1 LALFI
6 LNFDPGNAAVISGKL
21 MSTESLNRKL
31 TAILY
36 TDVAGYSR
44 LTGGDEEGTHR
55 QVMEVLDYASQQIA
69 NTGGKVLRYA
79 GDAILAEFSSA
90 VSAVNTAIEIQLE
103 MARKNHQVDDD
114 KKVQIRIGI
123 NIGDVIEDRGEV
135 FGDGV
140 NLAARLE
147 SVAAEGGLCISASV
161 HEQILGKLDVNFRD
175 DGEEEFKNINRPIHV
190 FRWEPESGETVNPT
204 GTSNPGSEKPSI
216 AVLALTNMS
225 NDPDQDYIGD
235 GITEDLITALSK
247 IRSFKVISRESTFSY
262 KGMAIDVRQVAKEL
276 GVRFVLEGSV
286 RKAGN
291 RVRATVQ
298 LIDAETGHHVW
309 AERYDREMED
319 IFDLQDEMVRV
330 IASALEPELNAFERE
345 RAVNKSP
352 DNLDAWELYQR
363 ALWHMWTFEGK
374 NIRTAM
380 ELFKRASEA
389 DPKFAPAYAY
399 YAYCC
404 YQFVILGITEN
415 PDALLQEGLG
425 AARKALQCDDRD
437 AISYFA
443 IGRIHMMLGDH
454 DASIA
459 ALRKSIE
466 LNPCFAQAYHGLG
479 FALSLAGELEESGR
493 MTKQAVAM
501 SPRDPMLWAFTIV
514 HALNYIL
521 SEEYEAALEWADHTL
536 QIPKETGYWPHA
548 VKASALANLGRVD
561 EAKQSLALAQE
572 AKPDLSIGFL
582 EKNMPTKHAGG
593 LDPYL
598 DGLRKCGLE

>member
-1 LALFI
+1 MTT
-6 LNFDPGNAAVISGKL
+6 DDYK
-21 MSTESLNRKL
+21 RKL

-36 TDVAGYSR
+36 ADIAGYSR
-44 LTGGDEEGTHR
+44 LTGDDEEGTHR
-55 QVMEVLDYASQQIA
+55 RVMEILDHASEQIK
-69 NTGGKVLRYA
+69 NDGGTVLRFA

-90 VSAVNTAIEIQLE
+90 VTAVKCAVTIQNELNRRNQPLDDE
-103 MARKNHQVDDD
+103 RKAR
-114 KKVQIRIGI
+114 IRIGI

-135 FGDGV
+135 YGDGV

-147 SVAAEGGLCISASV
+147 ASAAEGGICISAAV
-161 HEQILGKLDVNFRD
+161 FEQVQGKQEAVFI
-175 DGEEEFKNINRPIHV
+175 DGGEQRFKNIERPV
-190 FRWEPESGETVNPT
+190 RVYRWDPETARSVANEMKP
-204 GTSNPGSEKPSI
+204 SSASDKPSI
-216 AVLALTNMS
+216 AVLALTNM
-225 NDPDQDYIGD
+225 NRDPDLDFIGD

-262 KGMAIDVRQVAKEL
+262 KGSAIDVRQVAKEL

-291 RVRATVQ
+291 RVRITVQ

-345 RAVNKSP
+345 RAVSKP
-352 DNLDAWELYQR
+352 PENLDAWELYQR
-363 ALWHMWTFEGK
+363 ALWHMWTYETE
-374 NIRTAM
+374 NIRTALD
-380 ELFKRASEA
+380 LFRQASAA
-389 DPKFAPAYAY
+389 DPKFAPAHAY

-404 YQFVILGITEN
+404 YQFVILGTADD
-415 PDALLQEGLG
+415 PGALLQDGMV
-425 AARKALQCDDRD
+425 AAKKALQCDDRD

-466 LNPCFAQAYHGLG
+466 LNPCFAQAYHGLAM
-479 FALSLAGELEESGR
+479 ALMLAGELEEAKQTTR
-493 MTKQAVAM
+493 QAVAM

-514 HALNYIL
+514 HALNHIL
-521 SEEYEAALEWADHTL
+521 SEEHEDALEWANHTL
-536 QIPKETGYWPHA
+536 QIPNATSYWPHA
-548 VKASALANLGRVD
+548 VKASALANLGRID
-561 EAKQSLALAQE
+561 EARKSLALALQ
-572 AKPDLSIGFL
+572 AKPDLSLEFL
-582 EKNMPTKHAGG
+582 QENLPVKHAGG

-598 DGLRKCGLE
+598 DGLKKCGLG

>member
-1 LALFI
+1 MTT
-6 LNFDPGNAAVISGKL
+6 DDYK
-21 MSTESLNRKL
+21 RKL

-36 TDVAGYSR
+36 ADIAGYSR
-44 LTGGDEEGTHR
+44 LTGDDEEGTHR
-55 QVMEVLDYASQQIA
+55 RVMEILDHASEQIK
-69 NTGGKVLRYA
+69 NDGGTVLRFA

-90 VSAVNTAIEIQLE
+90 VTAVKCAVAIQTELNRRNQPLDDE
-103 MARKNHQVDDD
+103 RKAR
-114 KKVQIRIGI
+114 IRIGI

-135 FGDGV
+135 YGDGV

-147 SVAAEGGLCISASV
+147 ASAAEGGICISAAV
-161 HEQILGKLDVNFRD
+161 FEQVQGKQEAVFI
-175 DGEEEFKNINRPIHV
+175 DGGEQRFKNIERPV
-190 FRWEPESGETVNPT
+190 RVYRWDPETARSVANEMKP
-204 GTSNPGSEKPSI
+204 SSASDKPSI
-216 AVLALTNMS
+216 AVLALTNM
-225 NDPDQDYIGD
+225 NRDPDLDFIGD

-262 KGMAIDVRQVAKEL
+262 KGSAIDVRQVAKEL

-291 RVRATVQ
+291 RVRITVQ

-345 RAVNKSP
+345 RAVSKP
-352 DNLDAWELYQR
+352 PENLDAWELYQR
-363 ALWHMWTFEGK
+363 ALWHMWTYETE
-374 NIRTAM
+374 NIRTALD
-380 ELFKRASEA
+380 LFRQASAA
-389 DPKFAPAYAY
+389 DPKFAPAHAY

-404 YQFVILGITEN
+404 YQFVILGTADD
-415 PDALLQEGLG
+415 PGALLQDGMV
-425 AARKALQCDDRD
+425 AAKKALQCDDRD

-466 LNPCFAQAYHGLG
+466 LNPCFAQAYHGLAM
-479 FALSLAGELEESGR
+479 ALMLAGELAEAKQTTR
-493 MTKQAVAM
+493 QAVAM

-514 HALNYIL
+514 HALNHIL
-521 SEEYEAALEWADHTL
+521 SEEHEDALEWANHTL
-536 QIPKETGYWPHA
+536 QIPNATSYWPHA
-548 VKASALANLGRVD
+548 VKASALANLGRID
-561 EAKQSLALAQE
+561 EARKSLALALQ
-572 AKPDLSIGFL
+572 AKPDLSLEFL
-582 EKNMPTKHAGG
+582 QENLPVKHAGG

-598 DGLRKCGLE
+598 DGLKKCGLG

>member
-1 LALFI
+1 M
-6 LNFDPGNAAVISGKL
+6 PS
-21 MSTESLNRKL
+21 EPLNRKL

-55 QVMEVLDYASQQIA
+55 QVMEVLDYASQQISDA
-69 NTGGKVLRYA
+69 GGNVLRYA

-90 VSAVNTAIEIQLE
+90 VSAVNTAVDIQRE
-103 MARKNHQVDDD
+103 MARKNHQVADD

-147 SVAAEGGLCISASV
+147 AAAPEGGICISASV
-161 HEQILGKLDVNFRD
+161 HEQVLGKLEVEFSDG
-175 DGEEEFKNINRPIHV
+175 GEEQFKNINRPIHV
-190 FRWEPESGETVNPT
+190 YRWQPVSEINLSLGNPAN
-204 GTSNPGSEKPSI
+204 SGSEKPSI

-225 NDPDQDYIGD
+225 NDPDQDFIGD

-262 KGMAIDVRQVAKEL
+262 KGMAIDVRQVANEL

-286 RKAGN
+286 RKSGN
-291 RVRATVQ
+291 RVRVTVQ

-330 IASALEPELNAFERE
+330 IASALEPELSAFERE
-345 RAVNKSP
+345 RAVSKPP

-363 ALWHMWTFEGK
+363 ALWYMWTYETE
-374 NIRTAM
+374 NVRTALD
-380 ELFKRASEA
+380 LFKQCSAA

-404 YQFVILGITEN
+404 YQFVILGTAEN
-415 PDALLQEGLG
+415 PDALLQEGM
-425 AARKALQCDDRD
+425 AAAKMALQCDDRD

-479 FALSLAGELEESGR
+479 MALTLAGELEESKLT
-493 MTKQAVAM
+493 TKQAVAM
-501 SPRDPMLWAFTIV
+501 SPRDPMMWAFTIV
-514 HALNYIL
+514 HALTYIL
-521 SEEYEAALEWADHTL
+521 SEEYEEALEWANNTL
-536 QIPKETGYWPHA
+536 QIPNATGYWSHA
-548 VKASALANLGRVD
+548 VKASALANLGRID
-561 EAKQSLALAQE
+561 EAKQSLALALK

-582 EKNMPTKHAGG
+582 EINLPTKHAGG

-598 DGLRKCGLE
+598 EGLRKCGLE

>member
-1 LALFI
+1 ME
-6 LNFDPGNAAVISGKL
+6 ND
-21 MSTESLNRKL
+21 SLKRKL
-31 TAILY
+31 AAILY
-36 TDVAGYSR
+36 ADIAGYSR
-44 LTGGDEEGTHR
+44 LTGDDEEGTHR
-55 QVMEVLDYASQQIA
+55 RVMDLLDYVSDQIVKS
-69 NTGGKVLRYA
+69 GGTVLRYA
-79 GDAILAEFSSA
+79 GDAILAEYSSA
-90 VSAVNTAIEIQLE
+90 VDAAKASISVQSELNNRNADFGNEE
-103 MARKNHQVDDD
+103 
-114 KKVQIRIGI
+114 KVQIRIGI
-123 NIGDVIEDRGEV
+123 NIGDVIADRGEV
-135 FGDGV
+135 YGDGV

-147 SVAAEGGLCISASV
+147 AAAPEGGICIPASV
-161 HEQILGKLDVNFRD
+161 YEQVLGKVEVEFA
-175 DGEEEFKNINRPIHV
+175 DGGLEQFKNISRPVHIYRWTPDLSTVENPAEENRPGKN
-190 FRWEPESGETVNPT
+190 SA
-204 GTSNPGSEKPSI
+204 KPSI

-225 NDPDQDYIGD
+225 NDPDQDFIGD

-262 KGMAIDVRQVAKEL
+262 KGMAIDVRQVAGEL

-291 RVRATVQ
+291 RVRVTVQ

-345 RAVNKSP
+345 RAVSKCP

-363 ALWHMWTFEGK
+363 ALWHMWTFEED
-374 NIRTAM
+374 NIRIARQ
-380 ELFKRASEA
+380 LFEQSSAA
-389 DPKFAPAYAY
+389 DPKFAPSYAY

-404 YQFVILGITEN
+404 YQFVILGIAEN
-415 PDALLQEGLG
+415 PDALLQEGM
-425 AARKALQCDDRD
+425 AAAKKALQCDDRD

-479 FALSLAGELEESGR
+479 FALTLAGELEESKR
-493 MTKQAVAM
+493 TTRQAVTM
-501 SPRDPMLWAFTIV
+501 SPRDPMMWAFTIV
-514 HALNYIL
+514 HALTYML
-521 SEEYEAALEWADHTL
+521 SEEYETALEWANNTL
-536 QIPKETGYWPHA
+536 QIPNVVGYWPHA
-548 VKASALANLGRVD
+548 VKAAALANLDRIA
-561 EAKQSLALAQE
+561 ESKQSLALALQ

-582 EKNMPTKHAGG
+582 ENNMPTKHAGG

-598 DGLRKCGLE
+598 NGLRKCGLE

>member
-1 LALFI
+1 MTT
-6 LNFDPGNAAVISGKL
+6 DDYK
-21 MSTESLNRKL
+21 RKL

-36 TDVAGYSR
+36 ADIAGYSR
-44 LTGGDEEGTHR
+44 LTGDDEEGTHR
-55 QVMEVLDYASQQIA
+55 RVMEILDHASEQIK
-69 NTGGKVLRYA
+69 NDGGTVLRFA

-90 VSAVNTAIEIQLE
+90 VTAVKCAVAIQTELNRRNQPLDDE
-103 MARKNHQVDDD
+103 RKAR
-114 KKVQIRIGI
+114 IRIGI

-135 FGDGV
+135 YGDGV

-147 SVAAEGGLCISASV
+147 ASAAEGGICISAAV
-161 HEQILGKLDVNFRD
+161 FEQVQGKQEAVFI
-175 DGEEEFKNINRPIHV
+175 DGGEQRFKNIERPV
-190 FRWEPESGETVNPT
+190 RVYRWDPETARSVANEMKP
-204 GTSNPGSEKPSI
+204 SSASDKPSI
-216 AVLALTNMS
+216 AVLALTNM
-225 NDPDQDYIGD
+225 NRDPDLDFIGD

-262 KGMAIDVRQVAKEL
+262 KGSAIDVRQVAKEL

-291 RVRATVQ
+291 RVRITVQ

-345 RAVNKSP
+345 RAVSKP
-352 DNLDAWELYQR
+352 PENLDAWELYQR
-363 ALWHMWTFEGK
+363 ALWHMWTYETE
-374 NIRTAM
+374 NIRTALD
-380 ELFKRASEA
+380 LFRQASAA
-389 DPKFAPAYAY
+389 DPKFAPAHAY

-404 YQFVILGITEN
+404 YQFVILGTADD
-415 PDALLQEGLG
+415 PGALLQDGMV
-425 AARKALQCDDRD
+425 AAKKALQCDDRD

-454 DASIA
+454 DASVA

-466 LNPCFAQAYHGLG
+466 LNPCFAQAYHGLAM
-479 FALSLAGELEESGR
+479 ALMLAGELEEAKQTTR
-493 MTKQAVAM
+493 QAVAM

-514 HALNYIL
+514 HALNHIL
-521 SEEYEAALEWADHTL
+521 SEEHEDALEWANHTL
-536 QIPKETGYWPHA
+536 QIPNATSYWPHA
-548 VKASALANLGRVD
+548 VKASALANLGRID
-561 EAKQSLALAQE
+561 EARKSLALALQ
-572 AKPDLSIGFL
+572 AKPDLSLEFL
-582 EKNMPTKHAGG
+582 QENLPVKHAGG

-598 DGLRKCGLE
+598 DGLKKCGLG

>member
-1 LALFI
+1 MTT
-6 LNFDPGNAAVISGKL
+6 DDYK
-21 MSTESLNRKL
+21 RKL

-36 TDVAGYSR
+36 ADIAGYSR
-44 LTGGDEEGTHR
+44 LTGDDEEGTHR
-55 QVMEVLDYASQQIA
+55 RVMEILDHASEQIK
-69 NTGGKVLRYA
+69 NDGGTVLRFA

-90 VSAVNTAIEIQLE
+90 VTAVKCAVAIQTELNRRNQPLDDE
-103 MARKNHQVDDD
+103 RKAR
-114 KKVQIRIGI
+114 IRIGI

-135 FGDGV
+135 YGDGV

-147 SVAAEGGLCISASV
+147 ASAAEGGICISAAV
-161 HEQILGKLDVNFRD
+161 FEQVQGKQEAVFI
-175 DGEEEFKNINRPIHV
+175 DGGEQRFKNIERPV
-190 FRWEPESGETVNPT
+190 RVYRWDPETARSVANEMKP
-204 GTSNPGSEKPSI
+204 SSASDKPSI
-216 AVLALTNMS
+216 AVLALTNM
-225 NDPDQDYIGD
+225 NRDPDLDFIGD

-262 KGMAIDVRQVAKEL
+262 KGSAIDVRQVAKEL

-291 RVRATVQ
+291 RVRITVQ

-345 RAVNKSP
+345 RAVSKP
-352 DNLDAWELYQR
+352 PENLDAWELYQR
-363 ALWHMWTFEGK
+363 ALWHMWTYETE
-374 NIRTAM
+374 NIRTALD
-380 ELFKRASEA
+380 LFRQASAA
-389 DPKFAPAYAY
+389 DPKFAPAHAY

-404 YQFVILGITEN
+404 YQFVILGTADD
-415 PDALLQEGLG
+415 PGALLQDGMV
-425 AARKALQCDDRD
+425 AAKKALQCDDRD

-454 DASIA
+454 DASVA

-466 LNPCFAQAYHGLG
+466 LNPCFAQAYHGLAM
-479 FALSLAGELEESGR
+479 ALMLAGELAEAKQTTR
-493 MTKQAVAM
+493 QAVAM

-514 HALNYIL
+514 HALNHIL
-521 SEEYEAALEWADHTL
+521 SEEHEDALEWANHTL
-536 QIPKETGYWPHA
+536 QIPNATGYWPHA
-548 VKASALANLGRVD
+548 VKASALANLGRID
-561 EAKQSLALAQE
+561 EARKSLALALQ
-572 AKPDLSIGFL
+572 AKPDLSLEFL
-582 EKNMPTKHAGG
+582 QENLPVKHAGG

-598 DGLRKCGLE
+598 DGLKKCGLG

>member
-1 LALFI
+1 MTT
-6 LNFDPGNAAVISGKL
+6 DDYK
-21 MSTESLNRKL
+21 RKL

-36 TDVAGYSR
+36 ADIAGYSR
-44 LTGGDEEGTHR
+44 LTGDDEEGTHR
-55 QVMEVLDYASQQIA
+55 RVMEILDHASEQIK
-69 NTGGKVLRYA
+69 NDGGTVLRFA

-90 VSAVNTAIEIQLE
+90 VTAVKCAVTIQNELNRRNQPLDDE
-103 MARKNHQVDDD
+103 RKAR
-114 KKVQIRIGI
+114 IRIGI

-135 FGDGV
+135 YGDGV

-147 SVAAEGGLCISASV
+147 ASAAEGGICISAAV
-161 HEQILGKLDVNFRD
+161 FEQVQGKQEAVFI
-175 DGEEEFKNINRPIHV
+175 DGGEQRFKNIERPV
-190 FRWEPESGETVNPT
+190 RVYRWEPETVRSVANEMTPSS
-204 GTSNPGSEKPSI
+204 TSDKPSI
-216 AVLALTNMS
+216 AVLALTNM
-225 NDPDQDYIGD
+225 NRDPDLDFIGD

-262 KGMAIDVRQVAKEL
+262 KGSAIDVRQVAKEL

-291 RVRATVQ
+291 RVRITVQ

-345 RAVNKSP
+345 RAVSKP
-352 DNLDAWELYQR
+352 PENLDAWELYQR
-363 ALWHMWTFEGK
+363 ALWHMWTYETE
-374 NIRTAM
+374 NIRTALD
-380 ELFKRASEA
+380 LFRQASAA
-389 DPKFAPAYAY
+389 DPKFAPAHAY

-404 YQFVILGITEN
+404 YQFVILGTADD
-415 PDALLQEGLG
+415 PDALLQEGMV
-425 AARKALQCDDRD
+425 AAKKALQCDDRD

-454 DASIA
+454 DASVA

-466 LNPCFAQAYHGLG
+466 LNPCFAQAYHGLAM
-479 FALSLAGELEESGR
+479 ALMLAGELAEAKQTTR
-493 MTKQAVAM
+493 QAVAM

-514 HALNYIL
+514 HALNHIL
-521 SEEYEAALEWADHTL
+521 SEEHEDALEWANHTL
-536 QIPKETGYWPHA
+536 QIPNATSYWPHA
-548 VKASALANLGRVD
+548 VKASALANLGRID
-561 EAKQSLALAQE
+561 EARKSLALALQ
-572 AKPDLSIGFL
+572 AKPDLSLEFL
-582 EKNMPTKHAGG
+582 QENLPVKHAGG

-598 DGLRKCGLE
+598 DGLKKCGLG

>member
-1 LALFI
+1 M
-6 LNFDPGNAAVISGKL
+6 PS
-21 MSTESLNRKL
+21 EPLNRKL

-90 VSAVNTAIEIQLE
+90 VSAVNTAIDIQRE
-103 MARKNHQVDDD
+103 MANKNQQVDDD

-147 SVAAEGGLCISASV
+147 SVAPEGGLCISASV
-161 HEQILGKLDVNFRD
+161 LEQILGKLDVNFRD
-175 DGEEEFKNINRPIHV
+175 DGEEEFKNINRPIRV
-190 FRWEPESGETVNPT
+190 FRWQPESGAVVNST
-204 GTSNPGSEKPSI
+204 GTSKTGSEKPSI

-225 NDPDQDYIGD
+225 NDPDQDFIGD

-262 KGMAIDVRQVAKEL
+262 KDMAIDVRQVAKEL

-291 RVRATVQ
+291 RVRVTVQ

-363 ALWHMWTFEGK
+363 ALWHMWTFEGE

-380 ELFKRASEA
+380 ELFKRASDA

-415 PDALLQEGLG
+415 ADALLQEGLES
-425 AARKALQCDDRD
+425 ARKALQCDDRD

-479 FALSLAGELEESGR
+479 FALSLAGELEESKLT
-493 MTKQAVAM
+493 TKLAVAM
-501 SPRDPMLWAFTIV
+501 SPRDPMMWAFTIV

-521 SEEYEAALEWADHTL
+521 SEEYEAALEWANKTL
-536 QIPKETGYWPHA
+536 QIPNATGYWSHA
-548 VKASALANLGRVD
+548 VKAAALANLGRVD
-561 EAKQSLALAQE
+561 EAKQSLALARE
-572 AKPDLSIGFL
+572 AIPDLSIGFL
-582 EKNMPTKHAGG
+582 ETNLPIKHAGG

>member
-1 LALFI
+1 M
-6 LNFDPGNAAVISGKL
+6 PS
-21 MSTESLNRKL
+21 EPLNRKL

-55 QVMEVLDYASQQIA
+55 QVMEVLDYASQQIDNA
-69 NTGGKVLRYA
+69 GGKVLRYA

-90 VSAVNTAIEIQLE
+90 VSAVNTAIEIQRE

-147 SVAAEGGLCISASV
+147 SVAPEGGLCISASV
-161 HEQILGKLDVNFRD
+161 LEQILGKQDVNFRD
-175 DGEEEFKNINRPIHV
+175 DGEETFKNINRPVRV
-190 FRWEPESGETVNPT
+190 FRWEPEQEQTVKST
-204 GTSNPGSEKPSI
+204 GASKPESEKPSI

-262 KGMAIDVRQVAKEL
+262 KGMAIDVRQVASEL

-286 RKAGN
+286 RKSGN
-291 RVRATVQ
+291 RVRVTVQ

-345 RAVNKSP
+345 RAVNKPP

-363 ALWHMWTFEGK
+363 ALWYMWTYQDD
-374 NIRTAM
+374 NIRTAL
-380 ELFKRASEA
+380 ELFKQASAA

-404 YQFVILGITEN
+404 YQFVILGSADD
-415 PDALLQEGLG
+415 PDALLQEGLS
-425 AARKALQCDDRD
+425 AAKMALQCDDRD

-479 FALSLAGELEESGR
+479 FVLSLAGELEESGCT
-493 MTKQAVAM
+493 TKQAVAM

-521 SEEYEAALEWADHTL
+521 SEDYEAGLEWANHTL
-536 QIPKETGYWPHA
+536 QIPNATGYWSHA

-582 EKNMPTKHAGG
+582 ETNLPTKHAGG

>member
-1 LALFI
+1 
-6 LNFDPGNAAVISGKL
+6 
-21 MSTESLNRKL
+21 MSTEPLNRKL

-79 GDAILAEFSSA
+79 GDAILAEFASA
-90 VSAVNTAIEIQLE
+90 VSAVNTAIDIQREL
-103 MARKNHQVDDD
+103 ARKNHQVDDD

-147 SVAAEGGLCISASV
+147 AVAAEGGICISASV
-161 HEQILGKLDVNFRD
+161 HEQIMGKLDVGFRD
-175 DGEEEFKNINRPIHV
+175 DGEETFKNINRPVRV
-190 FRWEPESGETVNPT
+190 FRWEPEQEQTVKST
-204 GTSNPGSEKPSI
+204 GTSKPESEMPSI

-225 NDPDQDYIGD
+225 NDPDQDFIGD
-235 GITEDLITALSK
+235 GITEDLITALSR

-286 RKAGN
+286 RKSGN
-291 RVRATVQ
+291 RVRVTVQ

-363 ALWHMWTFEGK
+363 ALWYMWTFEGEK
-374 NIRTAM
+374 IPTAM

-404 YQFVILGITEN
+404 YMFVILGITDN
-415 PDALLQEGLG
+415 PDALLQEGLES
-425 AARKALQCDDRD
+425 ARKALQCDDRD

-459 ALRKSIE
+459 ALRKSIA

-493 MTKQAVAM
+493 TTKQAVAM

-521 SEEYEAALEWADHTL
+521 SEDYEAALEWANHTL
-536 QIPKETGYWPHA
+536 QIPNATGYWSHA
-548 VKASALANLGRVD
+548 VKASALANLGRID

-582 EKNMPTKHAGG
+582 EKNLPTKHPGG

>member
-1 LALFI
+1 MPS
-6 LNFDPGNAAVISGKL
+6 D
-21 MSTESLNRKL
+21 SLNRKL

-55 QVMEVLDYASQQIA
+55 QVMEILDYASQQITDA
-69 NTGGKVLRYA
+69 GGKVLRYA

-90 VSAVNTAIEIQLE
+90 VSAVSTAVEIQRE
-103 MARKNHQVDDD
+103 MASKNHQVDDD

-147 SVAAEGGLCISASV
+147 AAAPEGGICISASV
-161 HEQILGKLDVNFRD
+161 HEQVMGKLEVEFT
-175 DGEEEFKNINRPIHV
+175 DGGSEQFKNINRPVHV
-190 FRWEPESGETVNPT
+190 YRWQPVSEINLSSGNPAK
-204 GTSNPGSEKPSI
+204 SGSEKPSI

-225 NDPDQDYIGD
+225 NDPDQDFIGD

-262 KGMAIDVRQVAKEL
+262 KGMAIDVRQVASEL

-291 RVRATVQ
+291 RVRVTVQ

-363 ALWHMWTFEGK
+363 ALWYMWTFEGEK
-374 NIRTAM
+374 IPTAM

-404 YQFVILGITEN
+404 YMFVILGITEN
-415 PDALLQEGLG
+415 PDALLQEGLES
-425 AARKALQCDDRD
+425 ARMALQCDERD

-454 DASIA
+454 DASIS

-479 FALSLAGELEESGR
+479 FALSLAGELKESGR
-493 MTKQAVAM
+493 MTKQAVAI

-514 HALNYIL
+514 HALNHIL
-521 SEEYEAALEWADHTL
+521 SEEYEAALEWANHTL
-536 QIPKETGYWPHA
+536 QIPNATGYWSHA

-561 EAKQSLALAQE
+561 EAKQSLALALE
-572 AKPDLSIGFL
+572 AKPNLSIEFL
-582 EKNMPTKHAGG
+582 ELNMPTKHAGG

-598 DGLRKCGLE
+598 DGLRKCGLD

>member
-1 LALFI
+1 M
-6 LNFDPGNAAVISGKL
+6 PS
-21 MSTESLNRKL
+21 EPLNRKL

-55 QVMEVLDYASQQIA
+55 QVMEVLDYASQQIDNA
-69 NTGGKVLRYA
+69 GGKVLRYA

-90 VSAVNTAIEIQLE
+90 VSAVNTAIEIQRE

-147 SVAAEGGLCISASV
+147 SVAPEGGLCISASV
-161 HEQILGKLDVNFRD
+161 LEQILGKQDVNFRD
-175 DGEEEFKNINRPIHV
+175 DGEETFKNINRPVRV
-190 FRWEPESGETVNPT
+190 FRWEPEQEQTVKST
-204 GTSNPGSEKPSI
+204 GTSKPESEKPSI

-225 NDPDQDYIGD
+225 NDPDQDFIGD

-262 KGMAIDVRQVAKEL
+262 KGTAIDVRQVAKEL

-286 RKAGN
+286 RKSGN
-291 RVRATVQ
+291 RVRVTVQ

-345 RAVNKSP
+345 RAVNKPP

-363 ALWHMWTFEGK
+363 ALWYMWTYQDD
-374 NIRTAM
+374 NIRTAL
-380 ELFKRASEA
+380 ELFKQASAA

-404 YQFVILGITEN
+404 YQFVILGSADD
-415 PDALLQEGLG
+415 PDALLQEGLS
-425 AARKALQCDDRD
+425 AAKMALQCDDRD

-479 FALSLAGELEESGR
+479 FVLSLAGELEESGR
-493 MTKQAVAM
+493 TTKQAVAM

-521 SEEYEAALEWADHTL
+521 SEDYEAGLEWANHTL
-536 QIPKETGYWPHA
+536 QIPNATGYWSHA

-582 EKNMPTKHAGG
+582 ETNLPTKHAGG

>member
-1 LALFI
+1 M
-6 LNFDPGNAAVISGKL
+6 PS
-21 MSTESLNRKL
+21 EPLNRKL

-55 QVMEVLDYASQQIA
+55 QVMEVLDYASQQIDNA
-69 NTGGKVLRYA
+69 GGKVLRYA

-90 VSAVNTAIEIQLE
+90 VSAVNTAIEIQRE

-147 SVAAEGGLCISASV
+147 SVAPEGGLCISASV
-161 HEQILGKLDVNFRD
+161 LEQILGKQDVNFRD
-175 DGEEEFKNINRPIHV
+175 DGEETFKNINRPVRV
-190 FRWEPESGETVNPT
+190 FRWEPEQEQTVKST
-204 GTSNPGSEKPSI
+204 GASKPESEKPSI

-225 NDPDQDYIGD
+225 NDPDQDFIGD

-286 RKAGN
+286 RKSGN
-291 RVRATVQ
+291 RVRVTVQ

-345 RAVNKSP
+345 RAVNKPP

-363 ALWHMWTFEGK
+363 ALWYMWTYQDD
-374 NIRTAM
+374 NIRTAL
-380 ELFKRASEA
+380 ELFKQASAA

-404 YQFVILGITEN
+404 YQFVILGSADD
-415 PDALLQEGLG
+415 PDALLQEGLS
-425 AARKALQCDDRD
+425 AAKMALQCDDRD

-479 FALSLAGELEESGR
+479 FVLSLAGELEESGCT
-493 MTKQAVAM
+493 TKQAVAM

-521 SEEYEAALEWADHTL
+521 SEDYEAGLEWANHTL
-536 QIPKETGYWPHA
+536 QIPNATGYWSHA

-561 EAKQSLALAQE
+561 EAKQSLAQAQE
-572 AKPDLSIGFL
+572 AKPDLSIKFL
-582 EKNMPTKHAGG
+582 ETNLPTKHAGG

>member
-1 LALFI
+1 MTT
-6 LNFDPGNAAVISGKL
+6 DDYK
-21 MSTESLNRKL
+21 RKL

-36 TDVAGYSR
+36 ADIAGYSR
-44 LTGGDEEGTHR
+44 LTGDDEEGTHR
-55 QVMEVLDYASQQIA
+55 RVMEILDHASEQIK
-69 NTGGKVLRYA
+69 NDGGTVLRFA

-90 VSAVNTAIEIQLE
+90 VTAVKCAVTIQNELNRRNQPLDDE
-103 MARKNHQVDDD
+103 RKAR
-114 KKVQIRIGI
+114 IRIGI

-135 FGDGV
+135 YGDGV

-147 SVAAEGGLCISASV
+147 ASAAEGGICISAAV
-161 HEQILGKLDVNFRD
+161 FEQVQGKQEAVFI
-175 DGEEEFKNINRPIHV
+175 DGGEQRFKNIERPV
-190 FRWEPESGETVNPT
+190 RVYCWEPESERSVA
-204 GTSNPGSEKPSI
+204 SEMKPSSASDKPSI
-216 AVLALTNMS
+216 AVLALTNM
-225 NDPDQDYIGD
+225 NRDPDLDFIGD

-262 KGMAIDVRQVAKEL
+262 KGSAIDVRQVAKEL

-291 RVRATVQ
+291 RVRITVQ

-345 RAVNKSP
+345 RAVSKP
-352 DNLDAWELYQR
+352 PENLDAWELYQR
-363 ALWHMWTFEGK
+363 ALWHMWTYETE
-374 NIRTAM
+374 NIRTALD
-380 ELFKRASEA
+380 LFRQASAA
-389 DPKFAPAYAY
+389 DPKFAPAHAY

-404 YQFVILGITEN
+404 YQFVILGTADD
-415 PDALLQEGLG
+415 PDALLQEGMF
-425 AARKALQCDDRD
+425 AAKKALQCDDRD

-454 DASIA
+454 DASVA

-466 LNPCFAQAYHGLG
+466 LNPCFAQAYHGLAM
-479 FALSLAGELEESGR
+479 ALMLAGELAEAKQTTR
-493 MTKQAVAM
+493 QAVAM

-514 HALNYIL
+514 HALNHIL
-521 SEEYEAALEWADHTL
+521 SEEHEDALEWANHTL
-536 QIPKETGYWPHA
+536 QIPNATSYWPHA
-548 VKASALANLGRVD
+548 VKASALANLGRID
-561 EAKQSLALAQE
+561 EARKSLALALQ
-572 AKPDLSIGFL
+572 AKPDLSLEFL
-582 EKNMPTKHAGG
+582 QENLPVKHAGG

-598 DGLRKCGLE
+598 DGLKKCGLG

>member
-1 LALFI
+1 MTT
-6 LNFDPGNAAVISGKL
+6 DDYK
-21 MSTESLNRKL
+21 RKL

-36 TDVAGYSR
+36 ADIAGYSR
-44 LTGGDEEGTHR
+44 LTGDDEEGTHR
-55 QVMEVLDYASQQIA
+55 RVMEILDHASEQIK
-69 NTGGKVLRYA
+69 NDGGTVLRFA

-90 VSAVNTAIEIQLE
+90 VTAVKCAVTIQNELNRRNQPLDDE
-103 MARKNHQVDDD
+103 RKAR
-114 KKVQIRIGI
+114 IRIGI

-135 FGDGV
+135 YGDGV

-147 SVAAEGGLCISASV
+147 ASAAEGGICISAAV
-161 HEQILGKLDVNFRD
+161 FEQVQGKQEAVFI
-175 DGEEEFKNINRPIHV
+175 DGGEQRFKNIERPV
-190 FRWEPESGETVNPT
+190 RVYRWDPETARSVANEMKP
-204 GTSNPGSEKPSI
+204 SSASDKPSI
-216 AVLALTNMS
+216 AVLALTNM
-225 NDPDQDYIGD
+225 NRDPDLDFIGD

-262 KGMAIDVRQVAKEL
+262 KGSAIDVRQVAKEL

-291 RVRATVQ
+291 RVRITVQ

-345 RAVNKSP
+345 RAVSKP
-352 DNLDAWELYQR
+352 PENLDAWELYQR
-363 ALWHMWTFEGK
+363 ALWHMWTYETE
-374 NIRTAM
+374 NIRTALD
-380 ELFKRASEA
+380 LFRQASAA
-389 DPKFAPAYAY
+389 DPKFAPAHAY

-404 YQFVILGITEN
+404 YQFVILGTADD
-415 PDALLQEGLG
+415 PGALLQDGMV
-425 AARKALQCDDRD
+425 AAKKALQCDDRD

-466 LNPCFAQAYHGLG
+466 LNPCFAQAYHGLAM
-479 FALSLAGELEESGR
+479 ALMLAGELAEAKQTTR
-493 MTKQAVAM
+493 QAVAM

-514 HALNYIL
+514 HALNHIL
-521 SEEYEAALEWADHTL
+521 SEEHEDALEWANHTL
-536 QIPKETGYWPHA
+536 QIPNATGYWPHA
-548 VKASALANLGRVD
+548 VKASALANLGRID
-561 EAKQSLALAQE
+561 EARKSLALALQ
-572 AKPDLSIGFL
+572 AKPDLSISFL
-582 EKNMPTKHAGG
+582 QENLPVKHAGG
-593 LDPYL
+593 LDLYL
-598 DGLRKCGLE
+598 DGLKKCGLG

>member
-1 LALFI
+1 MTT
-6 LNFDPGNAAVISGKL
+6 DDYK
-21 MSTESLNRKL
+21 RKL

-36 TDVAGYSR
+36 ADIAGYSR
-44 LTGGDEEGTHR
+44 LTGDDEEGTHR
-55 QVMEVLDYASQQIA
+55 RVMEILDHASEQIK
-69 NTGGKVLRYA
+69 NDGGTVLRFA

-90 VSAVNTAIEIQLE
+90 VTPVKCAVTIQNELNRRNQPLDDE
-103 MARKNHQVDDD
+103 RKAR
-114 KKVQIRIGI
+114 IRIGI

-135 FGDGV
+135 YGDGV

-147 SVAAEGGLCISASV
+147 ASAAEGGICISAAV
-161 HEQILGKLDVNFRD
+161 FEQVQGKQEAVFI
-175 DGEEEFKNINRPIHV
+175 DGGEQRFKNIERPV
-190 FRWEPESGETVNPT
+190 RVYRWEPETVRSVANEMTP
-204 GTSNPGSEKPSI
+204 SSASDKPSI
-216 AVLALTNMS
+216 AVLALTNM
-225 NDPDQDYIGD
+225 NRDPDLDFIGD

-262 KGMAIDVRQVAKEL
+262 KGSAIDVRQVAKEL

-291 RVRATVQ
+291 RVRITVQ

-345 RAVNKSP
+345 RAVSKP
-352 DNLDAWELYQR
+352 PENLDAWELYQR
-363 ALWHMWTFEGK
+363 ALWHMWTYETE
-374 NIRTAM
+374 NIRTALD
-380 ELFKRASEA
+380 LFRQASAA
-389 DPKFAPAYAY
+389 DPKFAPAHAY

-404 YQFVILGITEN
+404 YQFVILGTADD
-415 PDALLQEGLG
+415 PDALLQEGMV
-425 AARKALQCDDRD
+425 AAKKALQCDDRD

-466 LNPCFAQAYHGLG
+466 LNPCFAQAYHGLAM
-479 FALSLAGELEESGR
+479 ALMLAGELEEAKQTTR
-493 MTKQAVAM
+493 QAVAM

-514 HALNYIL
+514 HALNHIL
-521 SEEYEAALEWADHTL
+521 SEEHEDALEWANHTL
-536 QIPKETGYWPHA
+536 QIPNATSYWPHA
-548 VKASALANLGRVD
+548 VKASALANLGRID
-561 EAKQSLALAQE
+561 EARKSLALALQ
-572 AKPDLSIGFL
+572 AKPDLSISFL
-582 EKNMPTKHAGG
+582 QENLPVKHAGG

-598 DGLRKCGLE
+598 DGLKKCGLG

>member
-1 LALFI
+1 MTT
-6 LNFDPGNAAVISGKL
+6 DDYK
-21 MSTESLNRKL
+21 RKL

-36 TDVAGYSR
+36 ADIAGYSR
-44 LTGGDEEGTHR
+44 LTGDDEEGTHR
-55 QVMEVLDYASQQIA
+55 RVMEILDHASEQIK
-69 NTGGKVLRYA
+69 NDGGTVLRFA

-90 VSAVNTAIEIQLE
+90 VTAVKCAVTIQNELNRRNQPLDDE
-103 MARKNHQVDDD
+103 RKAR
-114 KKVQIRIGI
+114 IRIGI

-135 FGDGV
+135 YGDGV

-147 SVAAEGGLCISASV
+147 ASAAEGGICISAAV
-161 HEQILGKLDVNFRD
+161 FEQVQGKQEAVFI
-175 DGEEEFKNINRPIHV
+175 DGGEQRFKNIERPV
-190 FRWEPESGETVNPT
+190 RVYRWEPETVRSVANEMTP
-204 GTSNPGSEKPSI
+204 SSASDKPSI
-216 AVLALTNMS
+216 AVLALTNM
-225 NDPDQDYIGD
+225 NRDPDLDFIGD

-262 KGMAIDVRQVAKEL
+262 KGSAIDVRQVAKEL

-291 RVRATVQ
+291 RVRITVQ

-345 RAVNKSP
+345 RAVSKP
-352 DNLDAWELYQR
+352 PENLDAWELYQR
-363 ALWHMWTFEGK
+363 ALWHMWTYETE
-374 NIRTAM
+374 NIRTALD
-380 ELFKRASEA
+380 LFRQASAA
-389 DPKFAPAYAY
+389 DPKFAPAHAY

-404 YQFVILGITEN
+404 YQFVILGTADD
-415 PDALLQEGLG
+415 PGALLQDGMV
-425 AARKALQCDDRD
+425 AAKKALQCDDRD

-466 LNPCFAQAYHGLG
+466 LNPCFAQAYHGLAM
-479 FALSLAGELEESGR
+479 ALMLAGELAEAKQTTR
-493 MTKQAVAM
+493 QAVAM

-514 HALNYIL
+514 HALNHIL
-521 SEEYEAALEWADHTL
+521 SEEHEDALEWANHTL
-536 QIPKETGYWPHA
+536 QIPNATSYWPHA
-548 VKASALANLGRVD
+548 VKASALANLGRID
-561 EAKQSLALAQE
+561 EARKSLALALQ
-572 AKPDLSIGFL
+572 AKPDLSISFL
-582 EKNMPTKHAGG
+582 QENLPVKHAGG
-593 LDPYL
+593 LDLYL
-598 DGLRKCGLE
+598 DGLKKCGLG

>member
-1 LALFI
+1 M
-6 LNFDPGNAAVISGKL
+6 PS
-21 MSTESLNRKL
+21 EPLNRKL

-55 QVMEVLDYASQQIA
+55 QVMEVLDYTSQQISDA
-69 NTGGKVLRYA
+69 GGKVLRYS

-90 VSAVNTAIEIQLE
+90 VSAVNTAIDIQRE
-103 MARKNHQVDDD
+103 MTRKNQQVADD

-147 SVAAEGGLCISASV
+147 AAAPEGGICISSSV
-161 HEQILGKLDVNFRD
+161 HEQVLGKLEEDFTD
-175 DGEEEFKNINRPIHV
+175 GGEEQFKNINRPVHV
-190 FRWEPESGETVNPT
+190 YRWVPTQDSSVSSGNPAKR
-204 GTSNPGSEKPSI
+204 SSEKPSI

-225 NDPDQDYIGD
+225 NDPDQDFIGD

-262 KGMAIDVRQVAKEL
+262 KGSAIDVREVAREL

-291 RVRATVQ
+291 RVRVTAQ

-319 IFDLQDEMVRV
+319 IFDLQDEMVRI

-345 RAVNKSP
+345 RAVSKSP

-363 ALWHMWTFEGK
+363 ALWHMWTFEEE
-374 NIRTAM
+374 NIHTAL
-380 ELFKRASEA
+380 ELFKQSSAA

-404 YQFVILGITEN
+404 YQFVILGIAED
-415 PDALLQEGLG
+415 PDAYLQEGLES
-425 AARKALQCDDRD
+425 ARKALQCDDRD

-454 DASIA
+454 DSSIA

-479 FALSLAGELEESGR
+479 FALSLAGELEESKLT
-493 MTKQAVAM
+493 TKQAVTM
-501 SPRDPMLWAFTIV
+501 SPRDPMMWAFTIV
-514 HALNYIL
+514 HALTYIL
-521 SEEYEAALEWADHTL
+521 SQEYETALEWANRTL
-536 QIPKETGYWPHA
+536 QIPNATGYWSHA

-561 EAKQSLALAQE
+561 DAKQSLALALA
-572 AKPDLSIGFL
+572 AKPDLSIGYL
-582 EKNMPTKHAGG
+582 EKNLPTKHVGG

-598 DGLRKCGLE
+598 DGLKKCGLE

>member
-1 LALFI
+1 MTT
-6 LNFDPGNAAVISGKL
+6 DDYK
-21 MSTESLNRKL
+21 RKL

-36 TDVAGYSR
+36 ADIAGYSR
-44 LTGGDEEGTHR
+44 LTGDDEEGTHR
-55 QVMEVLDYASQQIA
+55 RVMEILDHASEQIK
-69 NTGGKVLRYA
+69 NDGGTVLRFA

-90 VSAVNTAIEIQLE
+90 VTAVKCAVTIQNELNRRNQPLDDE
-103 MARKNHQVDDD
+103 RKAR
-114 KKVQIRIGI
+114 IRIGI

-135 FGDGV
+135 YGDGV

-147 SVAAEGGLCISASV
+147 ASAAEGGICISAAV
-161 HEQILGKLDVNFRD
+161 FEQVQGKQEAVFI
-175 DGEEEFKNINRPIHV
+175 DGGEQRFKNIERPV
-190 FRWEPESGETVNPT
+190 RVYRWDPETARSVANEMKP
-204 GTSNPGSEKPSI
+204 SSASDKPSI
-216 AVLALTNMS
+216 AVLALTNM
-225 NDPDQDYIGD
+225 NRDPDLDFIGD

-262 KGMAIDVRQVAKEL
+262 KGSAIDVRQVAKEL

-291 RVRATVQ
+291 RVRITVQ

-345 RAVNKSP
+345 RAVSKP
-352 DNLDAWELYQR
+352 PENLDAWELYQR
-363 ALWHMWTFEGK
+363 ALWHMWTYETE
-374 NIRTAM
+374 NIRTALD
-380 ELFKRASEA
+380 LFRQASAA
-389 DPKFAPAYAY
+389 DPKFAPAHAY

-404 YQFVILGITEN
+404 YQFVILGTADD
-415 PDALLQEGLG
+415 PGALLQDGMV
-425 AARKALQCDDRD
+425 AAKKALQCDDRD

-466 LNPCFAQAYHGLG
+466 LNPCFAQAYHGLAM
-479 FALSLAGELEESGR
+479 ALMLAGELAEAKQTTR
-493 MTKQAVAM
+493 QAVAM

-514 HALNYIL
+514 HALNHIL
-521 SEEYEAALEWADHTL
+521 SEEHEDALEWANHTL
-536 QIPKETGYWPHA
+536 QIPNATSYWPHA
-548 VKASALANLGRVD
+548 VKASALANLGRID
-561 EAKQSLALAQE
+561 EARKSLALALQ
-572 AKPDLSIGFL
+572 AKPDLSLEFL
-582 EKNMPTKHAGG
+582 QENLPVKHAGG

-598 DGLRKCGLE
+598 DGLKKCGLG

>member
-1 LALFI
+1 
-6 LNFDPGNAAVISGKL
+6 
-21 MSTESLNRKL
+21 
-31 TAILY
+31 
-36 TDVAGYSR
+36 
-44 LTGGDEEGTHR
+44 
-55 QVMEVLDYASQQIA
+55 MEVLDYASQQIENA
-69 NTGGKVLRYA
+69 GGKVLRYA

-90 VSAVNTAIEIQLE
+90 VGAVNTAIDIQRE

-147 SVAAEGGLCISASV
+147 AVAPEGGLCISASV
-161 HEQILGKLDVNFRD
+161 YEQILGKLDVNFRD
-175 DGEEEFKNINRPIHV
+175 DGEETFKNINRPVHV
-190 FRWEPESGETVNPT
+190 FRWEPEQEQTVKST
-204 GTSNPGSEKPSI
+204 GASKRESEKPSI

-225 NDPDQDYIGD
+225 NDPDQDFIGD

-291 RVRATVQ
+291 RVRVTVQ

-345 RAVNKSP
+345 RAVNKPP

-363 ALWHMWTFEGK
+363 ALWYMWTYQDEK
-374 NIRTAM
+374 IPTAM
-380 ELFKRASEA
+380 ELFKHASEA

-404 YQFVILGITEN
+404 YMFVILGITEN
-415 PDALLQEGLG
+415 PDALLQEGLDS
-425 AARKALQCDDRD
+425 ARKALQCDDRD

-479 FALSLAGELEESGR
+479 FALSLAGEPQESGR
-493 MTKQAVAM
+493 TTKQAVAM

-521 SEEYEAALEWADHTL
+521 SEDNEAALEWANHTL
-536 QIPKETGYWPHA
+536 QIPNATGYGSHA
-548 VKASALANLGRVD
+548 VKASALANLGRID
-561 EAKQSLALAQE
+561 EAKQSLALAQA

-582 EKNMPTKHAGG
+582 EKNLPTKHPGG

-598 DGLRKCGLE
+598 DGLRKCGLG

>member
-1 LALFI
+1 M
-6 LNFDPGNAAVISGKL
+6 P
-21 MSTESLNRKL
+21 TEPLNRKL

-55 QVMEVLDYASQQIA
+55 QVMEVLDHASEQISDA
-69 NTGGKVLRYA
+69 GGKVLRYA

-90 VSAVNTAIEIQLE
+90 VRAVNAAMEIQRD
-103 MARKNHQVDDD
+103 MARKNQQVADD

-147 SVAAEGGLCISASV
+147 AAAPEGGICISSSV
-161 HEQILGKLDVNFRD
+161 HEQVLGKLKEDFTD
-175 DGEEEFKNINRPIHV
+175 GGEEQFKNINRPVRIY
-190 FRWEPESGETVNPT
+190 RWVPTQDSSVSPGNPEKRS
-204 GTSNPGSEKPSI
+204 SEKPSI

-225 NDPDQDYIGD
+225 NDPDQDFIGD

-262 KGMAIDVRQVAKEL
+262 KGSAIDVRQVASEL

-291 RVRATVQ
+291 RVRVTVQ
-298 LIDAETGHHVW
+298 LIDAESGPHVW

-330 IASALEPELNAFERE
+330 IASALEPELSAFERE
-345 RAVNKSP
+345 RAVSKSP
-352 DNLDAWELYQR
+352 ENLDAWELYQR
-363 ALWHMWTFEGK
+363 ALWFMWTYETE
-374 NIRTAM
+374 NIRTALD
-380 ELFKRASEA
+380 LFKRSSSA

-404 YQFVILGITEN
+404 YQFVILGTAED
-415 PDALLQEGLG
+415 PDALLQEGMV
-425 AARKALQCDDRD
+425 AAKKALQCDDRD

-454 DASIA
+454 NASIA

-466 LNPCFAQAYHGLG
+466 LNPCFAQAYHGLA
-479 FALSLAGELEESGR
+479 FALSLAGELEESKLT
-493 MTKQAVAM
+493 TKQAVTM
-501 SPRDPMLWAFTIV
+501 SPRDPMMWAFTIV
-514 HALNYIL
+514 HALTYIL
-521 SEEYEAALEWADHTL
+521 DQEYETALQWADHTL
-536 QIPKETGYWPHA
+536 QIPNATGYWPHA
-548 VKASALANLGRVD
+548 VKASALANLGRID
-561 EAKQSLALAQE
+561 EAKQSIALALE
-572 AKPDLSIGFL
+572 AKPDLSINFL
-582 EKNMPTKHAGG
+582 ETNMPIKHAGG

-598 DGLRKCGLE
+598 DGLRQSGLE